1 MGAKRNRRLTLGLV
15 ALVVTVPLAAAA
27 GSVFEDV
34 DDTDVH
40 IDGITFVKDNGV
52 SIGCDTDN
60 NYCPQDDVTRAQM
73 ATFMHRLSG
82 NDENTDPSV
91 NADRVD
97 GFEAREIVR
106 ASFDLVD
113 SGALLGEDGT
123 AAEATMV
130 APTDGFLLIHAS
142 AEVDTAS
149 TGDTIACEIHVNGGL
164 ESSSRRQV
172 HVDFPDDPVDVCAT
186 DTAVAVSAGTH
197 DVEFVFSGIL
207 INSAVDEAALTV
219 LYVPFGGAPI
229 DLTVPVPPPGE
240 VG

>member
-1 MGAKRNRRLTLGLV
+1 MIAV
-15 ALVVTVPLAAAA
+15 AVVLAIPVAAAA
-27 GSVFEDV
+27 GTVFEDV
-34 DDTDVH
+34 DDADVH
-40 IDGITFVKDNGV
+40 IDGITFLKESGV

-60 NYCPQDDVTRAQM
+60 NFCPQDNVTRAQM

-82 NDENTDPSV
+82 NDENTEQSV
-91 NADRVD
+91 DADKVD
-97 GFEAREIVR
+97 GFEANQIVR

-113 SGALLGEDGT
+113 SGALLGVDGT
-123 AAEATMV
+123 AAETTMV

-149 TGDTIACEIHVNGGL
+149 TGDTIACEIHIDGAL
-164 ESSSRRQV
+164 ESSSLRQV
-172 HVDFPDDPVDVCAT
+172 HVDFPDDPVDVCGT
-186 DTAVAVSAGTH
+186 DVAVAVTPGTH
-197 DVEFVFSGIL
+197 DIEFVFSGVL

-219 LYVPFGGAPI
+219 LYVPFGGELP